1 MIYGLI
7 IADILMIAAFAI
19 SFNSLP
25 PQIPLFY
32 SRPWGEDQLVDLWF
46 IALLPIL
53 LNTLF
58 FINKWVA
65 VKFFT
70 DSPFIV
76 KLIQNFNW
84 FLIVVFSGVFIKI
97 ILLVT

>member
-7 IADILMIAAFAI
+7 IADILMIAAFAL

-46 IALLPIL
+46 IALLPLL
-53 LNTLF
+53 LNSLF
-58 FINKWVA
+58 FINRWVA
-65 VKFFT
+65 DKFFA

-76 KLIQNFNW
+76 KLLQNFNW
-84 FLIVVFSGVFIKI
+84 FLVVVFTGVFIKI
-97 ILLVT
+97 ILLTT